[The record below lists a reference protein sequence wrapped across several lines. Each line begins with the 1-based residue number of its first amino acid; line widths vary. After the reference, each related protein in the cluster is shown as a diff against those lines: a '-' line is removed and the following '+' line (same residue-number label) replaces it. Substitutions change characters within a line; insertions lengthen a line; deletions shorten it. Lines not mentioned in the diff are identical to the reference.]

1 MSVKKFN
8 IDDYDNPVA
17 IAVKK
22 IGGVKKAARKLD
34 TSECVIMLWIRK
46 GFVSRR
52 SCAAILENHTDVPV
66 EDLLRKPEAYV
77 ANLEAWRSQLLASRQ

>member
-8 IDDYDNPVA
+8 IGDYDNPVA

-34 TSECVIMLWIRK
+34 TAECVIMLWIRK

-52 SCAAILENHTDVPV
+52 SCAEILENHTGVPE
-66 EDLLRKPEAYV
+66 EDLLRRPEEYV
-77 ANLEAWRSQLLASRQ
+77 ANLSSWLSRLSA